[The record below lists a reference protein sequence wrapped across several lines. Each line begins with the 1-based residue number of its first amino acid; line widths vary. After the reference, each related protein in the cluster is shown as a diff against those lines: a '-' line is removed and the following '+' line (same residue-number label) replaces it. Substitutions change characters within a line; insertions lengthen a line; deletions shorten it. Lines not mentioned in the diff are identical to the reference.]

1 MASSNHFNGFA
12 IAVILLPAI
21 AFATEYVVG
30 DDKGWAINFD
40 YQAWAK
46 DKVFYVG
53 DTLVFNY
60 IAPNHDVYKVNGTAF
75 NDCIAPPDAEKF
87 TSGNDKIELK
97 TAGNKWYLCGKSG
110 HCSTGQKLSITVS
123 NSSAPQPAPS
133 SSSAPSAIFVSVYQ
147 VFIALTAA
155 FVVVNHVV

>member
-1 MASSNHFNGFA
+1 MASANHFISLA
-12 IAVILLPAI
+12 IAVILLPSI

-30 DDKGWAINFD
+30 DDKGWTTNFD

-46 DKVFYVG
+46 NKVFYVG

-60 IAPNHDVYKVNGTAF
+60 ISPNHDVYKVNGTAF
-75 NDCIAPPDAEKF
+75 NDCIAPLDAEKF

-133 SSSAPSAIFVSVYQ
+133 SSAAPAAIFFSVYQ
-147 VFIALTAA
+147 VFIALAVVL
-155 FVVVNHVV
+155 VVVNIH